1 MASPLVMLDD
11 DVIDDDDF
19 AEPKYPWF
27 QRPAP
32 GIRFTFVVAGMLL
45 VWLLIFFYMRV
56 QKLKSKF
63 GPEFRGSL
71 RVCAMISAWMD
82 NQEDPRFAVLRL
94 CAKSF
99 LFLGFLQIDYHF
111 GFKIMMGVLV
121 VESSLDSIRV
131 LLAYRNCKSL
141 RDSTV
146 STSEEEA
153 HDMHA
158 TTQLEPTNVYE
169 DLTRPRSIA
178 VMVFLVQSLLIGIVM
193 YDSYRTTTR
202 TCFDGTEGC
211 LMLGSLGACD
221 DGKLICCRVFCDFSH
236 ATSWVHYF

>member
-99 LFLGFLQIDYHF
+99 LFLGLLQIDYHF
-111 GFKIMMGVLV
+111 GFKSMMGVLA

-153 HDMHA
+153 HDIHA

-193 YDSYRTTTR
+193 YDSYSTTTR

-211 LMLGSLGACD
+211 PMLGSLGECD
-221 DGKLICCRVFCDFSH
+221 DGKLICRLRRL
-236 ATSWVHYF
+236 